1 MQHLRADQL
10 AQLRSKL
17 EQEATQLR
25 ERITEQGADLVES
38 ADTDLRDIEDKA
50 AREAMRFGS
59 TRLLAR
65 DRARMREVEAA
76 LARMSS
82 GDYGICEDS
91 DDPIPF
97 RRLELDPAT
106 RYSAAAQAELERE
119 RADEHDP
126 NPDEPIGY

>member
-10 AQLRSKL
+10 AQLRSAL
-17 EQEATQLR
+17 EQEAAQLR
-25 ERITEQGADLVES
+25 ERIAEQGADLVES
-38 ADTDLRDIEDKA
+38 AETDLRDIEDKA

-59 TRLLAR
+59 TRMLAR

-82 GDYGICEDS
+82 GDYGICEES

-106 RYSAAAQAELERE
+106 RYTAAAQEELERE

>member
-10 AQLRSKL
+10 AQLRTML

-25 ERITEQGADLVES
+25 ERIAEQGADLVES
-38 ADTDLRDIEDKA
+38 AETDLRDVEDKA

-65 DRARMREVEAA
+65 DRTRLREVEAA
-76 LARMSS
+76 LERMHK
-82 GDYGICEDS
+82 GHYGVCEES

-97 RRLELDPAT
+97 RRLALDPAT
-106 RYSAAAQAELERE
+106 RYTAAAQEELERE
-119 RADEHDP
+119 RASEHDP
-126 NPDEPIGY
+126 NPDEPVGY